1 MNFSPTTVLVLS
13 ILGTAIVGADV
24 YYQVHSTGPFNA
36 QWYVGIA
43 AAALSPVGSYL
54 VGLVSKTPAEKRAS
68 IAASEA
74 K

>member
-1 MNFSPTTVLVLS
+1 MTFSPMTVLVLS
-13 ILGTAIVGADV
+13 ILGIAIGGADV

-43 AAALSPVGSYL
+43 AAAIAPVGSYL
-54 VGLVSKTPAEKRAS
+54 VGLVSKTPAEKRA
-68 IAASEA
+68 AAAAPE